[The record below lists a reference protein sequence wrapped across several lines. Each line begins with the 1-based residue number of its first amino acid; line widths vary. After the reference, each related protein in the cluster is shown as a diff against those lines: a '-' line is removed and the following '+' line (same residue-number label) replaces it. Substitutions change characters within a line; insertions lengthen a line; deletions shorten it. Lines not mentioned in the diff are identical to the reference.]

1 MKGDRFNKEV
11 TFCIKTF
18 ERQKSFERLIR
29 SLEHVYPRAKV
40 LVVDDSRHPYAEES
54 LQGVNLDWMVIPVP
68 YDIGLG
74 AGRNMLLSF
83 VLTEYFVL
91 LDDDYEIGRPVF
103 NKALAELKNTNA
115 DLVAV
120 TLWNVNK
127 GRKDAICQNA
137 MVVGEWIVQ
146 TKVPLSGGKN
156 RVGRANMVNN
166 CFVAKTAVIRRL
178 GWDPVFKIAGEHTD
192 FALRSIVDDL
202 HFRIID
208 IPGAYHHPDR
218 PAEYKKMRSRSH
230 ASLLLNKY
238 GCKEL
243 HQSDGKIL
251 PIKPGADYEKARL
264 QAYLY

>member
-18 ERQKSFERLIR
+18 ERQDSFERLIL
-29 SLEHVYPRAKV
+29 SLERIYPRAKV
-40 LVVDDSRHPYAEES
+40 LVVDDSRHTYAEES
-54 LQGVNLDWMVIPVP
+54 LQGVNLDWLVIPVP

-74 AGRNMLLSF
+74 AGRNMLLYF

-91 LDDDYEIGRPVF
+91 LDDDYEFQKPVF

-120 TLWNVNK
+120 TLWNTHK
-127 GRKDAICQNA
+127 SRKDAICQNA
-137 MVVGEWIVQ
+137 MVVGDRIVQ
-146 TKVPLSGGKN
+146 TKAPFTK
-156 RVGRANMVNN
+156 VGRANMVNN
-166 CFVAKTAVIRRL
+166 CFVAKTRPIRRL
-178 GWDPVFKIAGEHTD
+178 GWDSVFKIAGEHTD
-192 FALRSIVDDL
+192 FALRSIAEDL

-218 PAEYKKMRSRSH
+218 PAGYKKMRARSH
-230 ASLLLNKY
+230 ASLLLNKW

-243 HQSDGKIL
+243 HQADGKIL
-251 PIKPGADYEKARL
+251 PIKPGADYEKAKL